1 MCGIVGVTGNNDATN
16 ILLDGL
22 QQLEYRGYDSAGIY
36 VNDQNGKDF
45 LVKEKVRISDLRA
58 EVGPEVKGSTGIG
71 HTRWATH
78 GVPSKVNAHPH
89 VSANGRFFLVH
100 NGVIGNFAQ
109 LRDEYLQDVTLVSST
124 DTEVIVQL
132 IGKFSDEGL
141 DTEAAFKKV
150 LGLVDESSSYS
161 FLLMDKEEPDTL
173 FVAKN
178 KSPLLIGVGDGFNVV
193 CSDAIAML
201 SQTHDFIELVD
212 GEIVIVKPDSITI
225 KDPEGNVINR
235 EPFHVDTDP
244 AAAQKGA
251 YPYYMLKEIDEQ
263 PGVMRNLV
271 QHYVAEDGSIN
282 IDKELLDAL
291 EAADRLY
298 IVAAGTSYHAG
309 LVGKELFEKL
319 ANIPTEVHV
328 ASEFAY
334 NPPLLSEKPFFI
346 FLTQSGETADSRQV
360 LVKANEMGIPSLTVT
375 NVPGSTL
382 SREADMTMLLHA
394 GPEIAVASTKA
405 YTAQIAALAFLAKAV
420 GEANGNEK
428 AKAFDLVHE
437 LSIVAQSIESTLSE
451 KEVIDEKVRGLL
463 ETTRN
468 AFYIGRGQDYYVAM
482 EASLKLK
489 EISYIQ
495 CEGFAAGELKHG
507 TIALIEEGT
516 PVIALLSDPVL
527 ASHTRGNIQEVAARG
542 AHVLTIAEE
551 NVAKETDDLVLTAV
565 HPYLSPISMVVP
577 TQLVAYFATLHR
589 GLDVDKPRNLAKSVT
604 VE

>member
-1 MCGIVGVTGNNDATN
+1 MT
-16 ILLDGL
+16 
-22 QQLEYRGYDSAGIY
+22 YPY
-36 VNDQNGKDF
+36 
-45 LVKEKVRISDLRA
+45 
-58 EVGPEVKGSTGIG
+58 
-71 HTRWATH
+71 
-78 GVPSKVNAHPH
+78 
-89 VSANGRFFLVH
+89 
-100 NGVIGNFAQ
+100 
-109 LRDEYLQDVTLVSST
+109 
-124 DTEVIVQL
+124 
-132 IGKFSDEGL
+132 
-141 DTEAAFKKV
+141 AFKKV

-291 EAADRLY
+291 EKADRLY

-360 LVKANEMGIPSLTVT
+360 LTQVNAQGYPSLTIT
-375 NVPGSTL
+375 NVQNSTL
-382 SREADMTMLLHA
+382 DREATYTLLLYA

-405 YTAQIAALAFLAKAV
+405 YTAQIALEAILVKAY
-420 GEANGNEK
+420 GEAKNIDKVKE
-428 AKAFDLVHE
+428 FD
-437 LSIVAQSIESTLSE
+437 
-451 KEVIDEKVRGLL
+451 
-463 ETTRN
+463 
-468 AFYIGRGQDYYVAM
+468 
-482 EASLKLK
+482 
-489 EISYIQ
+489 
-495 CEGFAAGELKHG
+495 
-507 TIALIEEGT
+507 
-516 PVIALLSDPVL
+516 
-527 ASHTRGNIQEVAARG
+527 VAAE
-542 AHVLTIAEE
+542 LTK
-551 NVAKETDDLVLTAV
+551 VANG
-565 HPYLSPISMVVP
+565 M
-577 TQLVAYFATLHR
+577 Q
-589 GLDVDKPRNLAKSVT
+589 
-604 VE
+604 

>member
-45 LVKEKVRISDLRA
+45 LVKEKGRISDLRA

-78 GVPSKVNAHPH
+78 GIPSKVNAHPH

-291 EAADRLY
+291 EKADRLY

-309 LVGKELFEKL
+309 
-319 ANIPTEVHV
+319 I
-328 ASEFAY
+328 
-334 NPPLLSEKPFFI
+334 
-346 FLTQSGETADSRQV
+346 
-360 LVKANEMGIPSLTVT
+360 
-375 NVPGSTL
+375 
-382 SREADMTMLLHA
+382 
-394 GPEIAVASTKA
+394 
-405 YTAQIAALAFLAKAV
+405 
-420 GEANGNEK
+420 
-428 AKAFDLVHE
+428 
-437 LSIVAQSIESTLSE
+437 
-451 KEVIDEKVRGLL
+451 
-463 ETTRN
+463 
-468 AFYIGRGQDYYVAM
+468 
-482 EASLKLK
+482 
-489 EISYIQ
+489 
-495 CEGFAAGELKHG
+495 
-507 TIALIEEGT
+507 
-516 PVIALLSDPVL
+516 
-527 ASHTRGNIQEVAARG
+527 
-542 AHVLTIAEE
+542 
-551 NVAKETDDLVLTAV
+551 
-565 HPYLSPISMVVP
+565 
-577 TQLVAYFATLHR
+577 
-589 GLDVDKPRNLAKSVT
+589 
-604 VE
+604 